1 MDLMALKAKTEWWT
15 ERLSP
20 QETIEAW
27 ATAATT
33 SVILAVLLEEKIAD
47 GSVSVDEKGII
58 VPKKE
63 SEGK

>member
-1 MDLMALKAKTEWWT
+1 MALKAKTEWWT

>member
-15 ERLSP
+15 EKLSP

-47 GSVSVDEKGII
+47 GSIVVDEKGVIA
-58 VPKKE
+58 PKKE
-63 SEGK
+63 RGGK